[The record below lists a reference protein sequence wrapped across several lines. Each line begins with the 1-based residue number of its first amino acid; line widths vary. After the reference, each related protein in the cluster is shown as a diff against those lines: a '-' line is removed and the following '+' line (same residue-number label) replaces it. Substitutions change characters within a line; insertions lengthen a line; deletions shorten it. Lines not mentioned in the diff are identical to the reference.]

1 MIAEIHIAL
10 LGCLA
15 GGAQKSGEALAAQL
29 GVTRARVSQLVR
41 ELNAC
46 GADITSSRAGYHAIF
61 PISMLNATY
70 CAAGIEPWKVAI
82 TPICA
87 STNATLIQ
95 SGATH
100 GSVQLAEWQST
111 GRGRRGRAW
120 TGAPGG
126 SILMSA
132 AWQFSGGAATLAGLS
147 LAVGVAVTEALETC
161 GARDV
166 QLKWPNDIVWRGQ
179 KLGGVLIELSGDA
192 LGPTNA
198 VIGIGLNV
206 HLPAAAR
213 ADIEQAVTDLSTL
226 APQVPWDR
234 NTVVAALL
242 AALATTL
249 NQFAHVGFAPFAQAW
264 RARDAFA
271 GRPVL
276 ARLPD
281 GSVLEGE
288 RADIDDN
295 GALLLKRDHQTHVL
309 NSAEVSLR
317 IA

>member
-15 GGAQKSGEALAAQL
+15 GAAQTSGEALAQQL

-46 GADITSSRAGYHAIF
+46 GAAITSSRAGYRAIF
-61 PISMLNATY
+61 PISMLGGSF
-70 CAAGIEPWKVAI
+70 CAAGIAPWKVYIA
-82 TPICA
+82 PSCA
-87 STNATLIQ
+87 STNAMLIQ

-111 GRGRRGRAW
+111 GRGRRGRTW

-147 LAVGVAVTEALETC
+147 LAVGVAITIALESC
-161 GARDV
+161 GAKDIL
-166 QLKWPNDIVWRGQ
+166 LKWPNDIVWRGQ

-213 ADIEQAVTDLSTL
+213 SEIEQAVTDLSTI
-226 APQVPWDR
+226 APQVTWDR
-234 NTVVAALL
+234 NQVVSAVL
-242 AALATTL
+242 AKLASTL
-249 NQFAHVGFAPFAQAW
+249 TQFAHAGFAPFAQSW

-271 GRPVL
+271 GKPVL

-281 GSVLEGE
+281 GNVLEGE
-288 RADIDDN
+288 HADIDEQ
-295 GALLLKRDHQTHVL
+295 GALLLKRDNQTHVL